1 MFVRFGIVKKKVLR
15 KETVWRQN
23 RGDWSESE
31 DKRSTIGAHQKGAN
45 MHRYNS
51 LLDPNLAVYD
61 LDTIEINP
69 RILDRTLE

>member
-1 MFVRFGIVKKKVLR
+1 MEAEARRLVHTTDQSTG
-15 KETVWRQN
+15 T
-23 RGDWSESE
+23 ESE
-31 DKRSTIGAHQKGAN
+31 DKRSTIGADRKGAN

-51 LLDPNLAVYD
+51 LLDPNLTVYD